1 VYFEKENIDTA
12 TMSGEMMT
20 ALFASF
26 AQSESESISGN
37 MRWSYQKR
45 MQSGTFIPSS
55 VPYGYRLDGKEL
67 KIVPNEATVVC
78 EIFKEYL
85 SGKSK
90 TLIAENLNKNSVPT
104 RSGKPWCYSTV
115 SYILDNERY
124 MGNSM
129 WQKTYMTN
137 SLPTRHLR
145 NYGERTKYY
154 AENTNPA
161 IIDREVFCQT
171 QSLKTQRENN
181 CGNKP
186 TGREYA
192 LAKTISCPKCGRVW
206 RRKVTNSVVYW
217 ICPKHES
224 NAELCGTMQIPE
236 SEFKAAFIRLYYK
249 LKHHSEDI
257 FQPMLSKLQ
266 TIENRRMLW
275 SMDVIELNN
284 QISDLQCQNQMLT
297 QLNQQGL
304 IDSDI
309 FIYQSNE
316 IASQM
321 RELKRKKAQA
331 MDNGDDKTMVRTS
344 EIIEALES
352 GSESM
357 DEFDEPMFN
366 ELVEKIIVDSN
377 EQIRFRLKNGLELT
391 EQIERTKR

>member
-1 VYFEKENIDTA
+1 
-12 TMSGEMMT
+12 
-20 ALFASF
+20 
-26 AQSESESISGN
+26 
-37 MRWSYQKR
+37 

-90 TLIAENLNKNSVPT
+90 ALIADELNQKGIPT
-104 RSGKPWCYSTV
+104 RSGKPWYHSTI
-115 SYILDNERY
+115 SYIIRNERY
-124 MGNSM
+124 IGNALL
-129 WQKTYMTN
+129 QKRYT
-137 SLPTRHLR
+137 SDILPYKKKYNKGDRLQYYI
-145 NYGERTKYY
+145 YGSNPQIISTESFNAAQLLLQGRAEKITLSKEYELAFSQKIKCGCCGSVFKKKLNKQTVFWVCRTHDNNK
-154 AENTNPA
+154 
-161 IIDREVFCQT
+161 
-171 QSLKTQRENN
+171 NN
-181 CGNKP
+181 C
-186 TGREYA
+186 
-192 LAKTISCPKCGRVW
+192 
-206 RRKVTNSVVYW
+206 KVT
-217 ICPKHES
+217 
-224 NAELCGTMQIPE
+224 QIPQVVLAE
-236 SEFKAAFIRLYYK
+236 AFAKLYYK

-331 MDNGDDKTMVRTS
+331 MDNGDDKTMARTR

-352 GSESM
+352 DSESM